1 MSTKPWQRYTQL
13 EPIKRL
19 DNEGREL
26 LGKEIYVTLKR
37 DGENVSLWL
46 DDTDQVHISSHNN
59 EVADNDIQSRMK
71 LVPEYKKAI
80 ELLLDEK
87 NTWHSDCI
95 LYGELLK
102 TVSPTRIEP
111 KRKRT
116 HWIIFDIYNKADGK
130 YMDYTALY
138 QRAYHFKIPIV
149 GLLDVIAPKSLEE
162 LEEKIA
168 GYMKWCK
175 SHKKEGIVGKCY
187 STGVFFKQKI
197 DLPKKPKLEKPQ
209 KSEIEYPMM
218 PEDKILRALM
228 HSYDELGEEKYK
240 SKSIAMPV
248 IARHIATEAQ
258 EHFYKTPQN
267 FYSWYINTPI
277 EQVRPKPKTE
287 ETPID
292 KV

>member
-1 MSTKPWQRYTQL
+1 MGRIMSTKPWQRYTQL

-102 TVSPTRIEP
+102 TISPTRIEP

-162 LEEKIA
+162 LEEKIT

-187 STGVFFKQKI
+187 NTGVFFKQKI

-218 PEDKILRALM
+218 PEDKILRALQ
-228 HSYDELGEEKYK
+228 HSFDELGEEAYK
-240 SKSIAMPV
+240 DRTKAMPV
-248 IARHIATEAQ
+248 IARHISAEAS
-258 EHFYKTPQN
+258 EHYYNVPKN
-267 FYSWYINTPI
+267 FYNYYINTPI
-277 EQVRPKPKTE
+277 EQVRAKPQN
-287 ETPID
+287 D
-292 KV
+292 N